1 MGINQTIDD
10 ELKKK
15 VFFGAAID
23 TLADPYRTSR
33 WRMLISTEI
42 FHAFGMGLQ
51 NHDQFDIQD
60 GEASFAL
67 YVQQPPTIPA
77 VELQSKAFQYMGFNK
92 HYPVGQTGLDGTFS
106 IGGVCTEDMAPYEAM
121 MEWRNLV
128 YNTGEMTLANRSDAN
143 WQTNRIAQDSSNHIH
158 LGLGQQANWPNPTVQ
173 LLRNQSVTLE
183 YYDWMYGDCIFSITY
198 INAWPKKV
206 SLPAKGTYGTAELG
220 TWQATF
226 QYDRFT
232 IWIPPGYKYV

>member
-1 MGINQTIDD
+1 MAINQTIDD

-15 VFFGAAID
+15 VFYGSAID

-60 GEASFAL
+60 GESYFA
-67 YVQQPPTIPA
+67 YYIQTPPSIPA
-77 VELQSKAFQYMGFNK
+77 VSLDSKSFYYMGFK
-92 HYPVGQTGLDGTFS
+92 KWYPTGQTGLDGDFT

-121 MEWRNLV
+121 MEWRNLI
-128 YNTGEMTLANRSDAN
+128 YNTGELTLANRSDAN

-158 LGLGQQANWPNPTVQ
+158 LGLGQQANWTNPTVQ
-173 LLRNQSVTLE
+173 LLRNQTVTLE
-183 YYDWMYGDCIFSITY
+183 YYDWMYGNCIFSITY
-198 INAWPKKV
+198 INAWPTKV
-206 SLPAKGTYGTAELG
+206 ELPTTGGYESASLG
-220 TWQATF
+220 TWKASF
-226 QYDRFT
+226 KYDRFT

>member
-1 MGINQTIDD
+1 
-10 ELKKK
+10 
-15 VFFGAAID
+15 
-23 TLADPYRTSR
+23 
-33 WRMLISTEI
+33 
-42 FHAFGMGLQ
+42 
-51 NHDQFDIQD
+51 
-60 GEASFAL
+60 
-67 YVQQPPTIPA
+67 
-77 VELQSKAFQYMGFNK
+77 
-92 HYPVGQTGLDGTFS
+92 
-106 IGGVCTEDMAPYEAM
+106 M

-206 SLPAKGTYGTAELG
+206 ELPKQGTYGVGDLG
-220 TWQATF
+220 EWRATF